1 MMPGPSS
8 ERAVILAASERDA
21 VWTAHL
27 IKEAGYYAN
36 ICGDLAELE
45 RQVASGAGLAI
56 IADEAVRTADLAGLA
71 RFLLLSIQKKYAQN
85 RLVMLK

>member
-36 ICGDLAELE
+36 ICGDLAELVFVQ
-45 RQVASGAGLAI
+45 RFRNTSHDFVDATYLFPL
-56 IADEAVRTADLAGLA
+56 DDDAVVDAVQRAATELTRRVRG
-71 RFLLLSIQKKYAQN
+71 R
-85 RLVMLK
+85 R